1 METGPKVGELV
12 RMDGWVRR
20 MIADYLRL
28 TDVPVPPYEATAV
41 ARLCRDEV
49 AVVLDV
55 AVVEVSDGIFYD
67 KYYRI
72 LGPSGVGWVGSNYLE
87 SAEADV

>member
-28 TDVPVPPYEATAV
+28 TDVPVPPYEAPAV
-41 ARLCRDEV
+41 ARLCRDEI

>member
-1 METGPKVGELV
+1 
-12 RMDGWVRR
+12 
-20 MIADYLRL
+20 
-28 TDVPVPPYEATAV
+28 
-41 ARLCRDEV
+41 
-49 AVVLDV
+49 VVLDV